1 MMPGRGLAGA
11 LLLCV
16 GLSVQAASPDTL
28 SRIGAQIDRAP
39 VIRAE
44 FEQTKQMAALK
55 RPLAMSGRLIYAQ
68 GEGVIWQIEKPYR
81 VTYVLGDERVAEI
94 SADGTRREK
103 NAKDIPGLA
112 QIGRVFR
119 AMIEADTAR
128 LGEYFEIDARTE
140 GGRWEIA
147 LTPRQQNVGRF
158 FSEMRLSGARYVE
171 RIAIAEAGGDST
183 IIRLIRTQGGNALD
197 SNERQIFGR
206 APGTERR

>member
-1 MMPGRGLAGA
+1 MLGRGLAGG
-11 LLLCV
+11 LLLCLGV
-16 GLSVQAASPDTL
+16 LAQAASPDTL
-28 SRIGAQIDRAP
+28 RRIGEQIDRAP
-39 VIRAE
+39 VVRAE

-55 RPLAMSGRLIYAQ
+55 RPLVMNGRLVYAQ

-81 VTYVLGDERVAEI
+81 MTYVLGDDRVVEI

-128 LGEYFEIDARTE
+128 LGEYFEIVARAD

-158 FSEMRLSGARYVE
+158 FSEMRLTGARYVE

-183 IIRLIRTQGGNALD
+183 TIRFVRTQGGNALD
-197 SNERQIFGR
+197 AAERQAFGR
-206 APGTERR
+206 APAAERR